1 MNRTDKKLGCPKSN
15 KCSAQEPLVE
25 MTATLNVVVSINSPT
40 VMQTYWTT
48 PFKMRCLHQVRCNP
62 ATDYG
67 LRDSYEYDDYD
78 RLIQF
83 IDSTCNADG
92 TKNLEKRMEDVKNRY
107 GYYPQAKYD
116 KNTELKTYFE
126 KLMGKDLNTVLQ

>member
-1 MNRTDKKLGCPKSN
+1 MS
-15 KCSAQEPLVE
+15 
-25 MTATLNVVVSINSPT
+25 ATLNVVVSINSTT
-40 VMQTYWTT
+40 VMQTYWIT

-67 LRDSYEYDDYD
+67 LLDSYEYDDYD
-78 RLIQF
+78 RLIQLL
-83 IDSTCNADG
+83 DSTCNADG

-126 KLMGKDLNTVLQ
+126 KLMGKDLNQYFNEKK

>member
-1 MNRTDKKLGCPKSN
+1 MAKKKVLPFSPDDKIS
-15 KCSAQEPLVE
+15 LVF
-25 MTATLNVVVSINSPT
+25 AKNQGYYKFPGGGINSDKA
-40 VMQTYWTT
+40 YI
-48 PFKMRCLHQVRCNP
+48 
-62 ATDYG
+62 YG
-67 LRDSYEYDDYD
+67 LLDSYEYDDYD
-78 RLIQF
+78 RLIQLL
-83 IDSTCNADG
+83 DSTCNADG

>member
-1 MNRTDKKLGCPKSN
+1 MNINNFIVTKGAVPKVMS
-15 KCSAQEPLVE
+15 
-25 MTATLNVVVSINSPT
+25 ATLNVVVSINSTT

-67 LRDSYEYDDYD
+67 LLDSYEYDDYD
-78 RLIQF
+78 RLIQLL
-83 IDSTCNADG
+83 DSTCNADG

-107 GYYPQAKYD
+107 GYYPQVKYD

-126 KLMGKDLNTVLQ
+126 KLMGKDLNIVLQ

>member
-1 MNRTDKKLGCPKSN
+1 MS
-15 KCSAQEPLVE
+15 
-25 MTATLNVVVSINSPT
+25 ATLNVVVSINSTT

-67 LRDSYEYDDYD
+67 LLDSYEYDDYD
-78 RLIQF
+78 RLIQLL
-83 IDSTCNADG
+83 DSTCNADG

-107 GYYPQAKYD
+107 GYYPKAKYD
-116 KNTELKTYFE
+116 KNFELKTYFE
-126 KLMGKDLNTVLQ
+126 KLMGKDLNQYFNEKK

>member
-1 MNRTDKKLGCPKSN
+1 
-15 KCSAQEPLVE
+15 
-25 MTATLNVVVSINSPT
+25 
-40 VMQTYWTT
+40 MQTVFFPAHCTRSIYT
-48 PFKMRCLHQVRCNP
+48 FHQVRCNP

-67 LRDSYEYDDYD
+67 LLDSYEYDDYD
-78 RLIQF
+78 RLIQLL
-83 IDSTCNADG
+83 DSTCNADG

-126 KLMGKDLNTVLQ
+126 KLMGKDLYTVLQ